1 VGRDVESP
9 LDRRGRLV
17 IIVGANKQPRLL
29 LLCGL
34 PGAGKTTIARELAD
48 AYGAVRLDN
57 DEWKLALGIHP
68 FDGDVGLRLETQL
81 LALTERLLT
90 LGTSVILEWG
100 VWTRVEREG
109 LRDMARSLGVAVE
122 LRFLDV
128 PYEELVRRVVERTAN
143 GGIPITADIM
153 ETSRGIFQP
162 PTEEELSL
170 FDPPLVR
177 AGREPDEPGYVGLDP
192 EAAKEVTDRS
202 NLEASASAGGDP
214 S

>member
-1 VGRDVESP
+1 LPKVLRTSVE
-9 LDRRGRLV
+9 RLV
-17 IIVGANKQPRLL
+17 MIEGANTQPRLV

-57 DEWKLALGIHP
+57 DEWKLALGIDP
-68 FDGDVGLRLETQL
+68 FDGGLGVRIETQL
-81 LALTERLLT
+81 LALTQRLLT

-100 VWTRVEREG
+100 IWTRAERDE
-109 LRDMARSLGVAVE
+109 LRDMARSLGAAVE

-143 GGIPITADIM
+143 GGIPITADKM

-170 FDPPLVR
+170 FDPPLER
-177 AGREPDEPGYVGLDP
+177 A
-192 EAAKEVTDRS
+192 RS
-202 NLEASASAGGDP
+202 
-214 S
+214 